1 MSNFVPEKRHLR
13 EVLLHYFFL
22 KKSAA
27 DSHRLLVEA
36 YKEYAPSVSMCEK
49 WFKRFRS
56 NDFDL
61 DDKEHGKPPKKF
73 EDAQLEA
80 LLDEDACQTEKEL
93 ATALNVTQQC
103 ISLRLNAM
111 GMIRKQGSWV
121 PYNLKERDSEKRRT
135 ICELL
140 LQRQKRKGF
149 LHRIITGDEKWIHY
163 DNPKRKYAWVKP
175 GEPGPSTPKQNIHGS
190 KVMLCI
196 WWDMKGV
203 VYHEL
208 LQPSETITGER
219 YRLQLTRLNRA
230 LKEKRPEW
238 ENRHDKIIL
247 QHDNARP
254 HVHGSVKNYLER
266 VNWEV
271 LPHPP
276 YSPDIAPSD
285 YYLFRSMASALSEER
300 FRSFEEIK
308 NWLDNW
314 IASKQPDFYQRGIRV
329 LPERWAKV
337 VASDGAYFE

>member
-1 MSNFVPEKRHLR
+1 MILIWMIKNME
-13 EVLLHYFFL
+13 
-22 KKSAA
+22 
-27 DSHRLLVEA
+27 SHR
-36 YKEYAPSVSMCEK
+36 K
-49 WFKRFRS
+49 
-56 NDFDL
+56 
-61 DDKEHGKPPKKF
+61 KPPK
-73 EDAQLEA
+73 
-80 LLDEDACQTEKEL
+80 
-93 ATALNVTQQC
+93 AT
-103 ISLRLNAM
+103 
-111 GMIRKQGSWV
+111 
-121 PYNLKERDSEKRRT
+121 
-135 ICELL
+135 
-140 LQRQKRKGF
+140 
-149 LHRIITGDEKWIHY
+149 
-163 DNPKRKYAWVKP
+163 
-175 GEPGPSTPKQNIHGS
+175 
-190 KVMLCI
+190 
-196 WWDMKGV
+196 V

-300 FRSFEEIK
+300 FRSYEEIK

-314 IASKQPDFYQRGIRV
+314 IASKQADFYQRGIRV